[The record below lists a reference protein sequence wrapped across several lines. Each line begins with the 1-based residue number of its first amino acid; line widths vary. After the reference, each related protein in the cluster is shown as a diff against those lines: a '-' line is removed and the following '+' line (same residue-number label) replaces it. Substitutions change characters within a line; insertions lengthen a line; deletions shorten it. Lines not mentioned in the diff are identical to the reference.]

1 MSAFIETSTDLSKLA
16 RSLGR
21 SIGQFTDPDK
31 QFVLDFKYPE
41 DVNRKI
47 SAHLQVL
54 DSRPGSSKSPRSDTQ
69 RHDAATAFTTSALS
83 HVLAPVFI
91 QSAYS
96 FLFTP
101 GMTGARGQLLPV
113 NHTVPLGKTSVEWPV
128 VAYTGEAKRMAAG
141 STRGLPRVGT
151 ADDLKSQPVGY
162 YGVRFGWD
170 WWELNQATHLGR
182 SVQTEQQQA
191 ASMAMAEYHEAFS
204 SYGDTS
210 TKRPGFFNHGSVFT
224 VGATINLG
232 TTTSAVDM
240 MGQLSRIHQAWKIAN
255 PNRVLSGVIMPESH
269 RLNMLTLMYGTGQ
282 EGQSAWNL
290 AVVAFPWLSNIV
302 TDDRL
307 ETASQNGRAMWQF
320 WSADSQSQYIEATPT
335 PLMFGPF
342 NDELETTFILIG
354 VQAGVVNKDPRA
366 IMRVNFPA

>member
-1 MSAFIETSTDLSKLA
+1 MSAFIETSTDFGKLV
-16 RSLGR
+16 RSFGR
-21 SIGQFTDPDK
+21 SPGQFEGEEFKLDLKTPD
-31 QFVLDFKYPE
+31 
-41 DVNRKI
+41 DVNRKLA
-47 SAHLQVL
+47 AHLQVL
-54 DSRPGSSKSPRSDTQ
+54 DARHGKTERSDSQ
-69 RHDAATAFTTSALS
+69 RHDAATAFSTSALS

-91 QSAYS
+91 QSSYS

-101 GMTGARGQLLPV
+101 GMTGPRGQLLPV
-113 NHTVPLGKTSVEWPV
+113 NHTVPLGKTSIEWPT
-128 VAYTGEAKRMAAG
+128 VAFTGEARRMAAG
-141 STRGLPRVGT
+141 STRDLRRVGT
-151 ADDLKSQPVGY
+151 SDDLKSQPVGY

-170 WWELNQATHLGR
+170 WWELQQSTHLGR

-191 ASMAMAEYHEAFS
+191 ASMAMAEYHEQFS

-232 TTTSAVDM
+232 TSTDADAIM
-240 MGQLSRIHQAWKIAN
+240 RQLARIHQAWKIAN

-269 RLNMLTLMYGTGQ
+269 RLNMITAMYGAGQ
-282 EGQSAWNL
+282 EGQALWNL
-290 AVVAFPWLSNIV
+290 AVVAFPWLNNIV

-307 ETASQNGRAMWQF
+307 ETASQNSRAMWQF
-320 WSADSQSQYIEATPT
+320 WSADAQSQYIEGTPT